1 MNLQGTNE
9 FLSTISKFLEV
20 FRDSIDY
27 YETRKSI
34 YIIEDQEVGGSVS
47 ETFMLLVSIIV
58 NIISIGIT
66 ATFSIIAFTI
76 NTFIAPYISDV
87 VYFTTMILAFITAI
101 ILSYYLLVK
110 FNQINTI
117 IDKQYINFFIESFQ
131 KVCKGGH

>member
-1 MNLQGTNE
+1 MSLQGTNE

-76 NTFIAPYISDV
+76 NTFITPYISDV

-110 FNQINTI
+110 FNQVNNFVS
-117 IDKQYINFFIESFQ
+117 KEYIEFFIESFQ
-131 KVCKGGH
+131 KLCKGV